1 MQPNAHAFLPLS
13 QAKNSCTQHFPHTKK
28 YGVQRSDTTHDKK
41 KLIFFMRPLILRKL
55 EYTKLLKCKLLRN
68 YWADGDQKIRCG

>member
-28 YGVQRSDTTHDKK
+28 YGDNVHTLSPTLKNMGYREVTPHTTKKNNLFHETSD
-41 KLIFFMRPLILRKL
+41 F
-55 EYTKLLKCKLLRN
+55 TKVGI
-68 YWADGDQKIRCG
+68 Y